1 LSASG
6 VAPNLAW
13 RAAYVHEA
21 GRLRVH
27 GRRTESTHE
36 CRRYLQNK
44 VRDRLRHGESTTHLR
59 EYLAELQSTGFDVRN
74 IENVASTEP
83 TPKPWQVGEVLAE
96 VLLEDTE
103 NATFPWP
110 PSWDKRTASAS
121 LPGPDII
128 GFHAAQDR
136 EHFLFG
142 EIKSSDAKDLHASV
156 IYGDDG
162 LRNQID
168 RLLASEE
175 RRHVLIAWLKVR
187 APGQAW
193 KARFDFCLAAYFAET
208 AEALIVGVLLSG
220 LPPDESHLAPVRT
233 AVEASG
239 TDFQVLLLGYYLPIP
254 LADWPQALAGTLDR
268 P

>member
-1 LSASG
+1 MRLELHLTWRGAPLTYTRLGDFASTVGELSQPMNVAAICRTRSG
-6 VAPNLAW
+6 TACATGK
-13 RAAYVHEA
+13 A
-21 GRLRVH
+21 G
-27 GRRTESTHE
+27 
-36 CRRYLQNK
+36 
-44 VRDRLRHGESTTHLR
+44 THLR

-74 IENVASTEP
+74 IETVASMEP
-83 TPKPWQVGEVLAE
+83 APKPWQVGEVLAE

-128 GFHAAQDR
+128 GFHAVGDR

-162 LRNQID
+162 LRNQIH
-168 RLLASEE
+168 RLVASEE

-187 APGQAW
+187 APSQAW
-193 KARFDFCLAAYFAET
+193 KARFDCCLAAYFAET
-208 AEALIVGVLLSG
+208 VEALIVGVLLSG

-233 AVEASG
+233 VVEASG
-239 TDFQVLLLGYYLPIP
+239 TAFQVLLLGYYLPIP
-254 LADWPQALAGTLDR
+254 PC
-268 P
+268 